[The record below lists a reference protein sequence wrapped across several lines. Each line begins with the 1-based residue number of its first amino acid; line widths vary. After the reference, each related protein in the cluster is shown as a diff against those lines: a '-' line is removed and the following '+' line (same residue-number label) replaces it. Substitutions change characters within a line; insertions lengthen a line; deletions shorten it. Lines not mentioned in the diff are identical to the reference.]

1 MGPHQLQNAGSAIA
15 TLRYLEMQEEDCAS
29 AVTNAVWPARMERL
43 RHGPLVDSFPQN
55 EIWLD
60 GGHNPAAGRAIAA
73 TLKDLPKRDTHIIC
87 GMINT
92 KDVDGF
98 LRPISKHC
106 QSLAALTIPNEPNAV
121 PAVELA
127 KAGNACGLTCNQG
140 EDIRQLLE
148 TISNLYPH
156 SRILICGSLY
166 LAGHV
171 LRENKNPN

>member
-1 MGPHQLQNAGSAIA
+1 
-15 TLRYLEMQEEDCAS
+15 
-29 AVTNAVWPARMERL
+29 
-43 RHGPLVDSFPQN
+43 
-55 EIWLD
+55 
-60 GGHNPAAGRAIAA
+60 
-73 TLKDLPKRDTHIIC
+73 
-87 GMINT
+87 MINT

-106 QSLAALTIPNEPNAV
+106 QSLAAVTIPNEPNAV

-140 EDIRQLLE
+140 EDIHQLLD
-148 TISNLYPH
+148 TISKLYPH